1 MQLTKNFNLSEFLK
15 SNTATRLNITEQ
27 FNPPQFVL
35 DNIDNLAQQLQIA
48 RNILGEPMSFTS
60 GYRCLKLNK
69 AVGGVAN
76 SAHTTGSAVDI
87 EFNSEA
93 QAKKLIEALI
103 KAGFKRIGLGWSFI
117 HVDIDL
123 MKPHPAVWL
132 YGSKTPSWLAA
143 MEKSIEARIK

>member
-1 MQLTKNFNLSEFLK
+1 M
-15 SNTATRLNITEQ
+15 
-27 FNPPQFVL
+27 V
-35 DNIDNLAQQLQIA
+35 
-48 RNILGEPMSFTS
+48 FTS

-87 EFNSEA
+87 EFHSEA

-117 HVDIDL
+117 HVDIDHT
-123 MKPHPAVWL
+123 KPHPAVWL
-132 YGSKTPSWLAA
+132 YGSKTPTWLAA

>member
-1 MQLTKNFNLSEFLK
+1 MG
-15 SNTATRLNITEQ
+15 IDEQ

-48 RNILGEPMSFTS
+48 RDYFGEPMVFTS

-87 EFNSEA
+87 EFNNEA

-117 HVDIDL
+117 HVDIDHT
-123 MKPHPAVWL
+123 KPHPAVWL
-132 YGSKTPSWLAA
+132 YGSKTPAWLAA

>member
-1 MQLTKNFNLSEFLK
+1 MQLTKNFSLQEFLK

-48 RNILGEPMSFTS
+48 RDYFGEPMVFTS

-87 EFNSEA
+87 EFHSEA
-93 QAKKLIEALI
+93 HAKKLIEALI

-123 MKPHPAVWL
+123 TKPNPACWL
-132 YGSKTPSWLAA
+132 YGSKTPQWLAA
-143 MEKSIEARIK
+143 MEKQIEARIK

>member
-1 MQLTKNFNLSEFLK
+1 MQLTKNFSLNEFLK
-15 SNTATRLNITEQ
+15 SDTATRLNITEQ

-48 RNILGEPMSFTS
+48 RDYFGEPMVFTS

-87 EFNSEA
+87 EFHSEA
-93 QAKKLIEALI
+93 HAKKLIEALI

-123 MKPHPAVWL
+123 TKPYPACWL

-143 MEKSIEARIK
+143 MEKQIEARIK

>member
-27 FNPPQFVL
+27 FNPPQFVI

-48 RNILGEPMSFTS
+48 RDYFGEPMVFSS

-76 SAHTTGSAVDI
+76 SAHTSGSAVDI
-87 EFNSEA
+87 EFYSEA
-93 QAKKLIEALI
+93 HAKKLIEALI

-117 HVDIDL
+117 HVDIDHT
-123 MKPHPAVWL
+123 KPTPACWL

-143 MEKSIEARIK
+143 MEKQIEQRIK

>member
-1 MQLTKNFNLSEFLK
+1 MQLTKNFSLQEFLK

-48 RNILGEPMSFTS
+48 RDYFGEPMVFTS

-87 EFNSEA
+87 EFHSEA
-93 QAKKLIEALI
+93 HAKKLIEALI

-117 HVDIDL
+117 HVDIDFT
-123 MKPHPAVWL
+123 KPHPACWL

-143 MEKSIEARIK
+143 MEKQIEACIK

>member
-1 MQLTKNFNLSEFLK
+1 MQLTKNFSLQEFLK

-48 RNILGEPMSFTS
+48 RDYFGEPMVFTS

-87 EFNSEA
+87 EFHSEA
-93 QAKKLIEALI
+93 HAKKLIEALI

-123 MKPHPAVWL
+123 TKPNPACWL
-132 YGSKTPSWLAA
+132 YGSKTPQWLAA
-143 MEKSIEARIK
+143 IEKQIEARIK

>member
-1 MQLTKNFNLSEFLK
+1 MTKNFKLAEFLK

-35 DNIDNLAQQLQIA
+35 DNIDALAQQLQVA
-48 RNILGEPMSFTS
+48 RDYFGEPMVFSS

-76 SAHTTGSAVDI
+76 SAHTSGMAVDI
-87 EFNSEA
+87 EFTSEA
-93 QAKKLIEALI
+93 HAKKLIEALI

-117 HVDIDL
+117 HVDID
-123 MKPHPAVWL
+123 MSKPNPACWL

-143 MEKSIEARIK
+143 MEKQIEARL

>member
-15 SNTATRLNITEQ
+15 SNTATRMGIDEQ

-48 RNILGEPMSFTS
+48 RDYFGEPMVFTS

-87 EFNSEA
+87 EFNNEA

-117 HVDIDL
+117 HVDIDHT
-123 MKPHPAVWL
+123 KPHPAVWL
-132 YGSKTPSWLAA
+132 YGSKTPAWLAA

>member
-1 MQLTKNFNLSEFLK
+1 MQLTKNFSLQEFLK

-48 RNILGEPMSFTS
+48 RDYFGEPMVFTS

-87 EFNSEA
+87 EFHSEA
-93 QAKKLIEALI
+93 HAKKLIEALI

-123 MKPHPAVWL
+123 TKPYPACWL

-143 MEKSIEARIK
+143 MEKQIEARIK

>member
-1 MQLTKNFNLSEFLK
+1 MQLTKNFSLNEFLK
-15 SNTATRLNITEQ
+15 SDTATRLNITEQ

-48 RNILGEPMSFTS
+48 RDYFGEPMVFTS

-87 EFNSEA
+87 EFYSEA
-93 QAKKLIEALI
+93 HAKKLIEALI

-117 HVDIDL
+117 HVDIDYT
-123 MKPHPAVWL
+123 KPNPACWL
-132 YGSKTPSWLAA
+132 YGSKTPQWLAA
-143 MEKSIEARIK
+143 MEKQIEARIK

>member
-1 MQLTKNFNLSEFLK
+1 MQLTKNFSLQEFLK

-48 RNILGEPMSFTS
+48 RDYFGEPMVFSS

-76 SAHTTGSAVDI
+76 SAHTSGSAVDI

-93 QAKKLIEALI
+93 HAKKLIEALI

-117 HVDIDL
+117 HVDIDYT
-123 MKPHPAVWL
+123 KPNPACWL
-132 YGSKTPSWLAA
+132 YGSKTPQWLAA
-143 MEKSIEARIK
+143 MEKQIEQRIK

>member
-1 MQLTKNFNLSEFLK
+1 MTKNFKLAEFLK

-35 DNIDNLAQQLQIA
+35 DNIDNLAQQLQVA
-48 RNILGEPMSFTS
+48 RDYFGEPMIFSS

-76 SAHTTGSAVDI
+76 SAHTSGMAVDI
-87 EFNSEA
+87 EFTSEA
-93 QAKKLIEALI
+93 HAKKLIEALI

-117 HVDIDL
+117 HVDID
-123 MKPHPAVWL
+123 MSKPHPACWL

-143 MEKSIEARIK
+143 MEKPIEQRLK

>member
-1 MQLTKNFNLSEFLK
+1 MQLTKNFSLQEFLK

-48 RNILGEPMSFTS
+48 RDYFGEPMVFTS

-76 SAHTTGSAVDI
+76 SAHTSGSAVDI

-93 QAKKLIEALI
+93 HAKKLIEALI

-117 HVDIDL
+117 HVDIDHT
-123 MKPHPAVWL
+123 KPTPACWL
-132 YGSKTPSWLAA
+132 YGSKTPQWLAA
-143 MEKSIEARIK
+143 MEKQIEQRIK